1 MADHDRRMGELE
13 VGCDVSLLFDRGTI
27 LLRRL
32 RPASRV
38 VQLPGIVWDPRVGAH
53 RAPARHYAVIRERLD
68 ATETSTR
75 DDVRLARAEPAR
87 WRAVDLRPYQ
97 EAALCAWELSR
108 RRGLIILPT
117 GAGKTRLAIVAMAR
131 TGLRSLVMVPTR
143 ALLEQWV
150 AIVQESYQGPV
161 GCFGDGE
168 RELQPVTVATFESA
182 YRHMD
187 RIGNHFDLLIVDET
201 HHFGC
206 GVRDEALEMTI
217 AAARLGLTATPPRR
231 GQAPER
237 LRVLIGPT
245 VFELAVSDLAGSF
258 LAPLETITLA
268 LDLTRQERGDYD
280 RWTELY
286 REPFRRFRRA
296 HPGSSWE
303 SFVRMAARSDD
314 GRRAIAAWRRAR
326 QLLAYPHAKREALRT
341 LLSRHR
347 GQRVLVFVADNETAY
362 AVARE
367 HLIMPFTCD
376 IRRKERAE
384 VLDRFRSG
392 QIRALVSAR
401 VLNEGIDVPDAGIA
415 IVVAGRLGEREHV
428 QRVGRLLR
436 PADGKRA
443 LVYEMVVR
451 GTAEVR
457 QAAHRAEGLLGR
469 KSVAD

>member
-1 MADHDRRMGELE
+1 MAEGERQMGESK
-13 VGCDVSLLFDRGTI
+13 VAWDVSLLFDRGTI

-32 RPASRV
+32 RRTSRV
-38 VQLPGIVWDPRVGAH
+38 VQLPGIVWDPRVGAY

-68 ATETSTR
+68 AMGTSTR
-75 DDVRLARAEPAR
+75 DDVRLAKAEPAP

-97 EAALCAWELSR
+97 EAALCAWELSS
-108 RRGLIILPT
+108 RRGLVILPT
-117 GAGKTRLAIVAMAR
+117 GAGKTRLAVAAMAR
-131 TGLRSLVMVPTR
+131 TGLRSLCMVPTR

-150 AIVQESYQGPV
+150 GVVQESYQGPV

-168 RELQPVTVATFESA
+168 RVLQPITVATFESA

-206 GVRDEALEMTI
+206 GIRDEALEMTI

-231 GQAPER
+231 GEAPKR

-245 VFELAVSDLAGSF
+245 VFELAVSDLAGSY
-258 LAPLETITLA
+258 LAPFQTVTLA
-268 LDLTRQERGDYD
+268 LDLTTDERRDYD

-303 SFVRMAARSDD
+303 SFVRLAARSDE
-314 GRRAIAAWRRAR
+314 GRRAIAAWRRSR
-326 QLLAYPHAKREALRT
+326 QLLTYPQAKREALRT

-347 GQRVLVFVADNETAY
+347 AQQVLVFVGDDETAY
-362 AVARE
+362 CVARE

-376 IRRKERAE
+376 IRRKERAD

-392 QIRALVSAR
+392 EIRALVSAR
-401 VLNEGIDVPDAGIA
+401 VLNEGIDVPDAMIG

-457 QAAHRAEGLLGR
+457 QAARRAEGLVGR
-469 KSVAD
+469 SSFTD

>member
-1 MADHDRRMGELE
+1 M
-13 VGCDVSLLFDRGTI
+13 
-27 LLRRL
+27 
-32 RPASRV
+32 
-38 VQLPGIVWDPRVGAH
+38 
-53 RAPARHYAVIRERLD
+53 
-68 ATETSTR
+68 
-75 DDVRLARAEPAR
+75 
-87 WRAVDLRPYQ
+87 DLRPYQ
-97 EAALCAWELSR
+97 EAALCAWELSS

-117 GAGKTRLAIVAMAR
+117 GAGKTRLAVAAMAR
-131 TGLRSLVMVPTR
+131 TGLRSLCMVPTR

-150 AIVQESYQGPV
+150 GVVQESYQGRI
-161 GCFGDGE
+161 GCYGDGE

-206 GVRDEALEMTI
+206 GLRDEALEMTI

-231 GQAPER
+231 GEAPER
-237 LRVLIGPT
+237 LRALIGPT

-258 LAPLETITLA
+258 LAPLETVTLA
-268 LDLTRQERGDYD
+268 LDLTRDERRDYD

-303 SFVRMAARSDD
+303 SFIRMATRSDD
-314 GRRAIAAWRRAR
+314 GRRALAAWRRSR
-326 QLLAYPHAKREALRT
+326 QLLAYPQAKREALRT

-347 GQRVLVFVADNETAY
+347 AQRVLVFVADNETAY

-376 IRRKERAE
+376 IRRKERVD

-392 QIRALVSAR
+392 EIQALVSAR
-401 VLNEGIDVPDAGIA
+401 VLNEGVDVPDAGIG

-451 GTAEVR
+451 GTAEVC
-457 QAAHRAEGLLGR
+457 QAARRAEGLVGR
-469 KSVAD
+469 SSASPAISVDPLEGETATV